1 MHSLG
6 FTVRLSIWI
15 SEMPI
20 KSIPKPLES
29 YGFPASQNQQ
39 ESFNNLGE
47 KQLIG
52 LAAIIT
58 ERLAHNLGS
67 QKVDLYAEMVLEI
80 HLQPNLG
87 LVALLKAVADRL
99 ESVY

>member
-1 MHSLG
+1 
-6 FTVRLSIWI
+6 
-15 SEMPI
+15 MPI

-29 YGFPASQNQQ
+29 YGFPANEDQQ
-39 ESFNNLGE
+39 GSFNNLTE

-52 LAAIIT
+52 LASIIT
-58 ERLAHNLGS
+58 ERLAHNLGT

-80 HLQPNLG
+80 HQQHNLG

-99 ESVY
+99 EGIY

>member
-1 MHSLG
+1 
-6 FTVRLSIWI
+6 
-15 SEMPI
+15 MPA
-20 KSIPKPLES
+20 KNIPKPLES
-29 YGFPASQNQQ
+29 YGFPANQDQQ
-39 ESFNNLGE
+39 ESFNSLGE

-58 ERLAHNLGS
+58 EQLAHNLGT

-80 HLQPNLG
+80 HLQHNLG

-99 ESVY
+99 EGIY